1 MMSKIALK
9 LVYVIVGAFLMLNGA
24 VAAKLSSWGAG
35 TAATL
40 AIGLC
45 ALVYGVFLDGALKL
59 PVAVNAAFLAL
70 VAVGFGFCI
79 WLLGYG
85 CADTVTY
92 DEQAVVVLGCGI
104 KGEKIGA
111 SLKERLDTAVA
122 YHEKNGTALI
132 VVSGGRGER
141 EDITE
146 AEAMKRYL
154 VSKGVP
160 EQLII
165 KEERSTSTA
174 ENFAYSK
181 LLLDERFGGEEY
193 NIAYITNNFHIYR
206 AGVAARSAG
215 LSPTH
220 LGAKTPWY
228 LVIPSTFRECMAT
241 VKYWLS

>member
-1 MMSKIALK
+1 MMSKTVLK
-9 LVYVIVGAFLMLNGA
+9 LVYIIVGALLMLNGA
-24 VAAKLSSWGAG
+24 AATALSSSNAG

-40 AIGLC
+40 IVGLC
-45 ALVYGVFLDGALKL
+45 ALLYGVFLNKALKL

-70 VAVGFGFCI
+70 VTVGFGFCI
-79 WLLGYG
+79 WLLGCG

-92 DEQAVVVLGCGI
+92 NEQAVVVLGSGI

-122 YHEKNGTALI
+122 YHEKNGTALV
-132 VVSGGRGER
+132 VVSGGRGEH

-181 LLLDERFGGEEY
+181 LLLDGKFGGEEY
-193 NIAYITNNFHIYR
+193 TVAYITSNFHVYR
-206 AGVAARSAG
+206 AGHSARSVG
-215 LSPTH
+215 LNPTH
-220 LGAKTPWY
+220 LSAKTPWY

>member
-1 MMSKIALK
+1 MSTIVLK
-9 LVYVIVGAFLMLNGA
+9 AVYVAVGALLMLNGA
-24 VAAKLSSWGAG
+24 VASVLSSWGAG

-40 AIGLC
+40 AVGLC
-45 ALVYGVFLDGALKL
+45 ALLYGVLLDRALTL
-59 PVAVNAAFLAL
+59 PVAINAAFLVL
-70 VAVGFGFCI
+70 VAVGFGFCVG
-79 WLLGYG
+79 LLAYG
-85 CADTVTY
+85 TADSVTY
-92 DEQAVVVLGCGI
+92 DEDAVIVLGCGI
-104 KGEKIGA
+104 KGERIGA
-111 SLKERLDTAVA
+111 SLEERLDTAVA
-122 YHEKNGTALI
+122 YHKRNSTALI
-132 VVSGGRGER
+132 VVSGGRGKR

-146 AEAMKRYL
+146 AEAMRRYL

-160 EQLII
+160 ERLII

-174 ENFAYSK
+174 ENFSYSK
-181 LLLDERFGGEEY
+181 RLLDEHFRAEEY
-193 NIAYITNNFHIYR
+193 GVAYITNNYHIYR